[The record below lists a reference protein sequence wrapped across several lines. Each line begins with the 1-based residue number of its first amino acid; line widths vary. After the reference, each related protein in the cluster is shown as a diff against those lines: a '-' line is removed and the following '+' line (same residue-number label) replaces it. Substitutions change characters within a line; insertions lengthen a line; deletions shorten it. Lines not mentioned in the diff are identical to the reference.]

1 MVVSQCLCILPLG
14 LHFLAKLEAKCLDF
28 LRSSRIVLGQCALV
42 LVPGLLPVCPSLR
55 SRFCLGL
62 FFQRLAPGKG
72 QRSEGLPCFFAAIG
86 LGFLVPVHGLG
97 LVFFHALALLG
108 HLAQI
113 EAGRAV
119 AFCDQRLVPGQGLV
133 VLSRIY

>member
-1 MVVSQCLCILPLG
+1 MIVGQCLCILTLV
-14 LHFLAKLEAKCLDF
+14 LHFLAELEAKCLDF
-28 LRSSRIVLGQCALV
+28 LRGSRIVLRQGALV
-42 LVPGLLPVCPSLR
+42 IAPGLLPVCPNLR
-55 SRFCLGL
+55 FRFCLGL

-72 QRSEGLPCFFAAIG
+72 QRADGLPCFFAAI
-86 LGFLVPVHGLG
+86 GLG